1 MKFRRSS
8 KATLTCNTRLL
19 FSFVLSFRVTDI
31 CKLIIEQLV
40 IVTYDLTCDS
50 TRAQYPRDLRS
61 KLFHLHDDLIFEF
74 ILSRFLFPLLS
85 LSLSLCRCLCLSS
98 LLERKR
104 RNGCFDTCFSP
115 KISARVFEWSWET
128 KVRSMPLKLEPISRT
143 KRSAIIYYLIYLLIK
158 KALK

>member
-143 KRSAIIYYLIYLLIK
+143 KCSAIIYYLIYLLIK

>member
-85 LSLSLCRCLCLSS
+85 LSLSVAVSVSS

-128 KVRSMPLKLEPISRT
+128 KVRTMLLKLEPISRT

>member
-85 LSLSLCRCLCLSS
+85 LSLSLSVAISVSLRSWREREGTVALILVFPRRFPRVYSS
-98 LLERKR
+98 GVEKQ
-104 RNGCFDTCFSP
+104 
-115 KISARVFEWSWET
+115 
-128 KVRSMPLKLEPISRT
+128 KLEACS
-143 KRSAIIYYLIYLLIK
+143 
-158 KALK
+158 

>member
-19 FSFVLSFRVTDI
+19 FSFVFSFRVTDI

-85 LSLSLCRCLCLSS
+85 LSLSVAVSLRSWREREGTVALILVFPRRFPRVYSS
-98 LLERKR
+98 GVEKQ
-104 RNGCFDTCFSP
+104 
-115 KISARVFEWSWET
+115 
-128 KVRSMPLKLEPISRT
+128 KLEPCS
-143 KRSAIIYYLIYLLIK
+143 
-158 KALK
+158 

>member
-19 FSFVLSFRVTDI
+19 LSFVLSFRVTDI

-74 ILSRFLFPLLS
+74 ILSRFLFSLLS
-85 LSLSLCRCLCLSS
+85 LSLSVAVSVSLRSWREREGTVALILVFPRRFPRVYSS
-98 LLERKR
+98 GVEKQ
-104 RNGCFDTCFSP
+104 
-115 KISARVFEWSWET
+115 
-128 KVRSMPLKLEPISRT
+128 KLEACP
-143 KRSAIIYYLIYLLIK
+143 
-158 KALK
+158 

>member
-74 ILSRFLFPLLS
+74 ILSRFLFSLLS
-85 LSLSLCRCLCLSS
+85 LSLSVAVSVSLRSWREREGTIALILVFPRRFPRVYSS
-98 LLERKR
+98 GVEKQ
-104 RNGCFDTCFSP
+104 
-115 KISARVFEWSWET
+115 
-128 KVRSMPLKLEPISRT
+128 KLEAYP
-143 KRSAIIYYLIYLLIK
+143 
-158 KALK
+158 